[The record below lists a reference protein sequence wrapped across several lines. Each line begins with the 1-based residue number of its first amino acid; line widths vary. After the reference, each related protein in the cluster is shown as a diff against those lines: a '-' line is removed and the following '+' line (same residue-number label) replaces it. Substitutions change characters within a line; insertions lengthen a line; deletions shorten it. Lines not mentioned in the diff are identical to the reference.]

1 MSATPADD
9 AQTSPAW
16 NCGCKYTTFFCHE
29 QIKMPFMR
37 IICINGRGSLAYNA
51 ILNMSGNGIVAD

>member
-9 AQTSPAW
+9 VQTSPAW
-16 NCGCKYTTFFCHE
+16 NCDCKGSELFWIV

-37 IICINGRGSLAYNA
+37 FLHKWQGSLAYNA